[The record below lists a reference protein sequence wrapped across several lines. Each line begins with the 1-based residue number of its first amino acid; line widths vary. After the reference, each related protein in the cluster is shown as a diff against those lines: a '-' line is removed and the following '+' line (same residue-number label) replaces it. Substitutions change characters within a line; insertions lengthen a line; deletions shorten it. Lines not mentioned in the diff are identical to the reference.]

1 MLNQKPMYVMMNTD
15 VIILKERILDK
26 IERIEDASYLQS
38 LDAILEY
45 ENYSDRPADR
55 PTLSDEMHA
64 SWRRF
69 WLRIWHTRGQA

>member
-1 MLNQKPMYVMMNTD
+1 MMTTD
-15 VIILKERILDK
+15 VIILKERILNK
-26 IERIEDASYLQS
+26 IDRIEDKEYLQS

-45 ENYSDRPADR
+45 ENHDTQLGSR

-69 WLRIWHTRGQA
+69 WLRLWHNRGQA